1 MMLFSGQSFVL
12 ESLDSPLTEA
22 IKQQLTQMA
31 EDALRINPKNVDPL
45 VGESLYLYY
54 LWFFFISKHIIS
66 FSLATF

>member
-45 VGESLYLYY
+45 VGESLYY
-54 LWFFFISKHIIS
+54 LWFFFH
-66 FSLATF
+66 FHTYY